1 MSIEIS
7 MEDLQELVEKRSPSL
22 VVGGVRLRN
31 VALLSDK
38 EYKRYRELLGI
49 GVAEKDEESDDSMSE
64 LLDRYAEFF
73 ILLAGEDT
81 PKVRK
86 VLEGIRKVPGALP
99 AVISKYFEVTQV
111 GEA

>member
-31 VALLSDK
+31 VALLSDE

-86 VLEGIRKVPGALP
+86 VLEGIRKVPGALV
-99 AVISKYFEVTQV
+99 AVIGKYFEVTQV